1 MSPGCCEYEM
11 RYKILCG
18 YEHACKMLIYL
29 LGMIIFIV
37 VFTDENPKAPQGL
50 AT

>member
-1 MSPGCCEYEM
+1 MFFGCCEYEM

-18 YEHACKMLIYL
+18 YEYVCKMLIYL

-37 VFTDENPKAPQGL
+37 VFIDENFKVL
-50 AT
+50 